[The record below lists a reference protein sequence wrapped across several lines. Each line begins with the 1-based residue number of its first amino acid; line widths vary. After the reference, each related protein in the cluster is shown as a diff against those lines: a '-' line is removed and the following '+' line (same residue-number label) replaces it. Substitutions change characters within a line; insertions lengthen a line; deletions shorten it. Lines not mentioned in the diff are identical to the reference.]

1 MHLTELIDSNICIAV
16 TAERKTV
23 GDKIDKIRIGA
34 VKFRGWI
41 VPEGKIKDRV
51 NIYDGYS
58 FEFCTGSNY
67 HKIPCRQDYNDE
79 IAVAYNDIVSKLL
92 EFKEYVGNG
101 IVVAY
106 DAKATIGFF
115 DFIKVNYGVTFE
127 NRVLGIADIALVNYR
142 DKIKDY
148 SFDALLTRFCPV
160 SEREKE
166 TGNAEIVAR
175 IFERLALE
183 DDFAHCGY

>member
-16 TAERKTV
+16 TAERKRC
-23 GDKIDKIRIGA
+23 GDEVCIKIGA
-34 VKFRGWI
+34 VKFCGWI
-41 VPEGKIKDRV
+41 LSDGRIKDRV
-51 NIYDGYS
+51 NIYDDYC

-79 IAVAYNDIVSKLL
+79 KSATVKNTVSKLL
-92 EFKEYVGNG
+92 DFKEYVGNG
-101 IVVAY
+101 IVIAY
-106 DAKATIGFF
+106 DAEATICFF
-115 DFIKVNYGVTFE
+115 DFIKENYGVTFE

-183 DDFAHCGY
+183 DDFAHCRY

>member
-23 GDKIDKIRIGA
+23 GDKIDKIKIGA
-34 VKFRGWI
+34 VKFCGWI
-41 VPEGKIKDRV
+41 LSDGRIKDRV
-51 NIYDGYS
+51 NIYDDYC
-58 FEFCTGSNY
+58 FDFCTGSNY
-67 HKIPCRQDYNDE
+67 HKTSSRQEYNDE
-79 IAVAYNDIVSKLL
+79 KSATFKNTVSKLL
-92 EFKEYVGNG
+92 DFKEYVGNG
-101 IVVAY
+101 IVIAY
-106 DAKATIGFF
+106 DAEATICFF
-115 DFIKVNYGVTFE
+115 DVIKENYGVTFE

-148 SFDALLTRFCPV
+148 SFASLAKRFCRAPKC
-160 SEREKE
+160 EKATE
-166 TGNAEIVAR
+166 NAKTVAK